1 MSVFSSQEASQVA
14 EESETRTF
22 GHMRLKDG
30 REGGMGKGYRDE
42 TERKRNTLGKVKV
55 TVRWQMV

>member
-1 MSVFSSQEASQVA
+1 MSVFSSQEASQVS

-30 REGGMGKGYRDE
+30 REGDMGKGYRDE